1 MRWKDILLGR
11 KVLIGIGAVLV
22 LLTLVALWALSG
34 ITRIVHEGAEMAAG
48 NRLRGELLQREVD
61 HLNWAQAVSRFAYDS
76 TARDLKVEL
85 DPTQCG
91 FGRWYYGDGRKQA
104 EAMLPRLKPVLDSID
119 DPHRRLHESAAR
131 ILQLREQGKL
141 AEAQAFYASETVG
154 NLERVQGILKKAV
167 VTAKENILSE
177 DQMIDNALKTRIGVI
192 TVSIAAIIGGA
203 LFGFILTK
211 SMTGPLKK
219 SVEFTRAVAQG
230 DLHEHLDIEQR
241 DEVGQL
247 AKALNEMIT
256 ALREVVADVGET
268 ASDMASASKEL
279 GARSGQMSQGSTV
292 QAASAEEASSTIEEM
307 NATIRQ
313 NADNAQQ
320 TEKIALKSANDA
332 GDGGEAV
339 FNTLIAM
346 KDIAARTSIIEE
358 IARQTNL
365 LALNAAIE
373 AARAGE
379 HGKGFAVVAAEV
391 RKLAERSQLAAA
403 EISKLSASSV
413 EVAERAGSLLTK
425 LVPDIRRTAEL
436 VQEISSASK
445 EQTAGAGQI
454 NGSIQQLNDVIQQN
468 AGSAEEVASTAEALA
483 GQADRLQRTIAFF
496 QVKEAET
503 SARRASGWK
512 SGGED
517 VHIGIVQH

>member
-34 ITRIVHEGAEMAAG
+34 ITRIVREGTEVAAG

-61 HLNWAQAVSRFAYDS
+61 HLNWAQAVSRFAYDTS
-76 TARDLKVEL
+76 ARDLKVQL
-85 DPTQCG
+85 DHTQCG
-91 FGRWYYGDGRKQA
+91 FGKWYYGDGRKQA
-104 EAMLPRLKPVLDSID
+104 EAMLPRLKPILDSID
-119 DPHRRLHESAAR
+119 EPHRKLHESAAR
-131 ILQLREQGKL
+131 ILQLRDQGKI
-141 AEAQAFYASETVG
+141 AEAQAFYASETAA
-154 NLERVQGILKKAV
+154 NLERVQGILKEAV
-167 VTAKENILSE
+167 VTAKDDILSE
-177 DQMIDNALKTRIGVI
+177 DQMISNALKTRVGVI
-192 TVSIAAIIGGA
+192 TVSIAAIIAGA

-211 SMTGPLKK
+211 SMTGPLRK
-219 SVEFTRAVAQG
+219 SVEFTRAAAKG
-230 DLHEHLDIEQR
+230 DLHDHLEIDQH

-247 AKALNEMIT
+247 AEALNAMIT
-256 ALREVVADVGET
+256 ALREVVADVGEA
-268 ASDMASASKEL
+268 ASDVALASEEL
-279 GARSGQMSQGSTV
+279 SARSGQMSQGSTE
-292 QAASAEEASSTIEEM
+292 QAASAEEASSSIEEM
-307 NATIRQ
+307 SATIRQ

-379 HGKGFAVVAAEV
+379 QGKGFAVVAAEV
-391 RKLAERSQLAAA
+391 RKLAERSQGAAA

-413 EVAERAGSLLTK
+413 DVAEQAGALLTK

-436 VQEISSASK
+436 VQEISAASK
-445 EQTAGAGQI
+445 EQTAGADQI
-454 NGSIQQLNDVIQQN
+454 NDSIQQLNNVIQQN
-468 AGSAEEVASTAEALA
+468 AGSAEEVASTAEVLA
-483 GQADRLQRTIAFF
+483 AQADRLQRVIGFF
-496 QVKEAET
+496 KVREADV
-503 SARRASGWK
+503 RA
-512 SGGED
+512 
-517 VHIGIVQH
+517 